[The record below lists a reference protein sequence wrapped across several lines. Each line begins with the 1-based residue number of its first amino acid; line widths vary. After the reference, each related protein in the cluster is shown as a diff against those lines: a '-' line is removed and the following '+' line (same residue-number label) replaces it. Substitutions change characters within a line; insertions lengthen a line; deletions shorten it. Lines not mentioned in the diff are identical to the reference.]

1 MNGENKLNLIRMK
14 YYLFIFFFSNL
25 NIFSQTTVKGKISDQ
40 NGEPIVSA
48 SVILKTNTDDTI
60 GFATSDENGKYEI
73 IFEKMGNLIIQINS
87 LGYETNEQHISIVK
101 KNEVKSI
108 DVILKTKETILEE
121 VFIETKKSITVKND
135 TIIFNAKSFLRGDE
149 QVVEDLL
156 KKIPGLNITSDGTVK
171 IGNQEVEKIMIDG
184 DDMFEKGYKILTK
197 NMPVN
202 PIDKVELYQNYS
214 NNKHLKGI
222 ENSDKVAINLTL
234 KENYKRQWFGNMN
247 IGYGLISENRYDT
260 RSNLM
265 NFGKKSKYYF
275 LTNLNNIGYDAV
287 GEIDNLIRP
296 YRVGEPGS
304 IGDNQSVKT
313 LLSIGIETPDLKPKR
328 TNFNNAE
335 MISLNSIFML
345 SEKVKLKTIGF
356 LNTDENDYFKN
367 SFQSFIVGNETFI
380 NTEDLIGRKT
390 KLIGFGKIDL
400 IYDIS
405 KTKTLETTTKFNQT
419 NENNSTSLFFNNDLL
434 NEKLTSNNQ
443 LFDQKIVFTSKF
455 QESKVFLLSSRYI
468 YEKTPQEYFVNQ
480 FILQDLF
487 MLNANNTNQ
496 YSQNKMQFVGIE
508 AHLLSKKKNDDL
520 FEIKLGNQLRID
532 NLKTKFGLL
541 NNETSLSLPI
551 NFQNNS
557 TYFVNNLY
565 ASLKYRWKINNFNFL
580 TQSDFHQLFNE
591 LENLDSK
598 INQTPFYIIPKIGID
613 WQINEVNKIT
623 SSYTYN
629 TTNTGI
635 LDIYS
640 GFVQTDFRS
649 FSKGLEEFNQLN
661 SSNLAINYTL
671 GNWGDKFFA
680 NTFLI
685 YSKNNDFYSNNSTIT
700 QNYSLSEKII
710 IKDREFLSLSSNI
723 DYYFNFIKSNLKIN
737 LGGSKTNF
745 KNIVNNS
752 NTREVNNLNTI
763 YGFELRSG
771 FKGFFNYHFGSK
783 WNYNQVKTTI
793 TNDFTNNI
801 SFLDLSFMFSK
812 KFNIQLQSER
822 YFFANLDINNN
833 KYYFLDLEARYTVKE
848 NKLTFFLS
856 GNNLFDTTT
865 FKNYNITDIDISKTE
880 YKLQPRYILLKM
892 EFRF

>member
-1 MNGENKLNLIRMK
+1 MK
-14 YYLFIFFFSNL
+14 YYFFFIFLFNL
-25 NIFSQTTVKGKISDQ
+25 NIFSQTTIKGKISDTNNQ
-40 NGEPIVSA
+40 PIVSA
-48 SVILKTNTDDTI
+48 SVILKTDTDETI
-60 GFATSDENGKYEI
+60 GFSTTDELGKFEI
-73 IFEKMGNLIIQINS
+73 IFEEVGNLKIQINS
-87 LGYETNEQHISIVK
+87 LGYETKEQSINVIK
-101 KNEVKSI
+101 KNEIKTY
-108 DVILKTKETILEE
+108 DFILKTKETLLEE
-121 VFIETKKSITVKND
+121 VFIETKKPITVKKD

-222 ENSDKVAINLTL
+222 ESSDKVALNLTL
-234 KENYKRQWFGNMN
+234 KEDYKRQWFGNMN

-335 MISLNSIFML
+335 MLSLNSIFTL

-367 SFQSFIVGNETFI
+367 SFQSFNVGNETFI
-380 NTEDLIGRKT
+380 NTEDLIGKKT
-390 KLIGFGKIDL
+390 KLICFGKIDL

-419 NENNSTSLFFNNDLL
+419 NEKNSTSLFFNNDLL
-434 NEKLTSNNQ
+434 NEKLTNNNQ

-468 YEKTPQEYFVNQ
+468 NEKTPQEYFVNQ

-532 NLKTKFGLL
+532 NLKTKFQIL

-551 NFQNNS
+551 NFQNNL
-557 TYFVNNLY
+557 TYFVNNIY
-565 ASLKYRWKINNFNFL
+565 ASVKYRWKINNFNFL

-680 NTFLI
+680 NTFFI

-822 YFFANLDINNN
+822 YFFANLDSNNN

-856 GNNLFDTTT
+856 GNNLFNTTT

>member
-1 MNGENKLNLIRMK
+1 MNGELKLILIKMK
-14 YYLFIFFFSNL
+14 YYFFFIFLFNL
-25 NIFSQTTVKGKISDQ
+25 NIFSQTTIKGKISDTNNQ
-40 NGEPIVSA
+40 PIVSA
-48 SVILKTNTDDTI
+48 SVILKTDTDETI
-60 GFATSDENGKYEI
+60 GFSTTDELGKFEI
-73 IFEKMGNLIIQINS
+73 IFEEVGNLKIQINS
-87 LGYETNEQHISIVK
+87 LGYETKEQSINVIK
-101 KNEVKSI
+101 KNEIKTY
-108 DVILKTKETILEE
+108 DFILKTKETLLEE
-121 VFIETKKSITVKND
+121 VFIETKKPITVKKD

-222 ENSDKVAINLTL
+222 ESSDKVALNLTL
-234 KENYKRQWFGNMN
+234 KEDYKRQWFGNMN

-335 MISLNSIFML
+335 MLSLNSIFTL

-367 SFQSFIVGNETFI
+367 SFQSFNVGNETFI
-380 NTEDLIGRKT
+380 NTEDLIGKKT
-390 KLIGFGKIDL
+390 KLICFGKIDL

-419 NENNSTSLFFNNDLL
+419 NEKNSTSLFFNNDLL
-434 NEKLTSNNQ
+434 NEKLTNNNQ

-468 YEKTPQEYFVNQ
+468 NEKTPQEYFVNQ

-532 NLKTKFGLL
+532 NLKTKFQIL

-551 NFQNNS
+551 NFQNNL
-557 TYFVNNLY
+557 TYFVNNIY
-565 ASLKYRWKINNFNFL
+565 ASVKYRWKINNFNFL

-680 NTFLI
+680 NTFFI

-822 YFFANLDINNN
+822 YFFANLDSNNN

-856 GNNLFDTTT
+856 GNNLFNTTT

>member
-1 MNGENKLNLIRMK
+1 MNGELKLILIKMK
-14 YYLFIFFFSNL
+14 YYFFFIFLFNL
-25 NIFSQTTVKGKISDQ
+25 NIFSQTTIKGKISDTNNQ
-40 NGEPIVSA
+40 PIVSA
-48 SVILKTNTDDTI
+48 SVILKTDTDETI
-60 GFATSDENGKYEI
+60 GFSTTDELGKFEI
-73 IFEKMGNLIIQINS
+73 IFEEVGNLKIQINS
-87 LGYETNEQHISIVK
+87 LGYETKEQSINVIK
-101 KNEVKSI
+101 KNEIKTY
-108 DVILKTKETILEE
+108 DFILKTKETLLEE
-121 VFIETKKSITVKND
+121 VFIETKKPITVKKD

-222 ENSDKVAINLTL
+222 ESSDKVALNLTL
-234 KENYKRQWFGNMN
+234 KEDYKRQWFGNMN

-335 MISLNSIFML
+335 MLSLNSIFTL

-367 SFQSFIVGNETFI
+367 SFQSFNVGNETFI
-380 NTEDLIGRKT
+380 NTEDLIGKKT
-390 KLIGFGKIDL
+390 KLICFGKIDL

-419 NENNSTSLFFNNDLL
+419 NEKNSTSLFFNNDLL
-434 NEKLTSNNQ
+434 NEKLTNNNQ

-468 YEKTPQEYFVNQ
+468 NEKTPQEYFVNQ

-532 NLKTKFGLL
+532 NLKTKFQIL

-551 NFQNNS
+551 NFQNNL
-557 TYFVNNLY
+557 TYFVNNIY
-565 ASLKYRWKINNFNFL
+565 ASVKYRWKINNFNFL

-680 NTFLI
+680 NTFFI

-710 IKDREFLSLSSNI
+710 IKD
-723 DYYFNFIKSNLKIN
+723 NL
-737 LGGSKTNF
+737 LTACF
-745 KNIVNNS
+745 P
-752 NTREVNNLNTI
+752 LN
-763 YGFELRSG
+763 
-771 FKGFFNYHFGSK
+771 
-783 WNYNQVKTTI
+783 
-793 TNDFTNNI
+793 
-801 SFLDLSFMFSK
+801 
-812 KFNIQLQSER
+812 
-822 YFFANLDINNN
+822 
-833 KYYFLDLEARYTVKE
+833 
-848 NKLTFFLS
+848 FFL
-856 GNNLFDTTT
+856 
-865 FKNYNITDIDISKTE
+865 
-880 YKLQPRYILLKM
+880 
-892 EFRF
+892 